1 MLRQLGRC
9 NGRRRLTRSALR
21 SSIEVEGREIGESL
35 SSGRRWGERDSLH
48 QKAQRKVQATV
59 GWAVETRWPGDYV
72 LLLHDD
78 IAQIGL
84 LLKRYLPWAEMQQ
97 KSPGAS
103 ELQILHINGLHLMG
117 HPHDNTE
124 N

>member
-21 SSIEVEGREIGESL
+21 SSIEVEGRETGESL

-72 LLLHDD
+72 LLLYDD

-97 KSPGAS
+97 NSWSARVADSSYQRTPS
-103 ELQILHINGLHLMG
+103 NGRR
-117 HPHDNTE
+117 PHDNTE

>member
-59 GWAVETRWPGDYV
+59 GWAVETRWPGDYKYV
-72 LLLHDD
+72 LLLYDD

-84 LLKRYLPWAEMQQ
+84 LLKRYLPRAEMQQ
-97 KSPGAS
+97 NSQSCGIFIQTDS
-103 ELQILHINGLHLMG
+103 I
-117 HPHDNTE
+117 
-124 N
+124 